1 VHSIKQRFEL
11 GRQTRRAVCACGAL
25 IFGWL
30 LANVPFAAARP
41 LPEAKPT
48 KEHVA
53 SCKILYAGFVG
64 AMETSHRKGSGVVQ
78 LRNTLNGPG
87 YTDVCAESFIP
98 LSWESCRDWIVSRLP
113 GNSEPRGGAES
124 ADPPRIIMVGHSTG
138 GWAMIEVARYLR
150 DRGIPIELVVLL
162 DSVGI
167 SDRTVPRNVRE
178 IAVFRSG
185 SILRI
190 LTTKNFRMEDQQET
204 TLVANVVAKKA
215 SHLSIT
221 RDPRVRDLVL
231 GTVDEL
237 RKKLGYH
244 VE

>member
-1 VHSIKQRFEL
+1 
-11 GRQTRRAVCACGAL
+11 
-25 IFGWL
+25 
-30 LANVPFAAARP
+30 
-41 LPEAKPT
+41 
-48 KEHVA
+48 
-53 SCKILYAGFVG
+53 
-64 AMETSHRKGSGVVQ
+64 
-78 LRNTLNGPG
+78 
-87 YTDVCAESFIP
+87 
-98 LSWESCRDWIVSRLP
+98 
-113 GNSEPRGGAES
+113 
-124 ADPPRIIMVGHSTG
+124 
-138 GWAMIEVARYLR
+138 MIEVARYLR

-185 SILRI
+185 SILRF

-204 TLVANVVAKKA
+204 TLVANVVAKNA